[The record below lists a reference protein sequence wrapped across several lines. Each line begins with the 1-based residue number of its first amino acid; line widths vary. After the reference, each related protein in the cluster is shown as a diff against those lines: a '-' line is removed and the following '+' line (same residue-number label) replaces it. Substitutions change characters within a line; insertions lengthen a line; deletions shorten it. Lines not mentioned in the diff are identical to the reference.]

1 MKNGFK
7 TLLSFVVVAGLLS
20 GCATSDAIVE
30 IQGEVW
36 YKERIALPS
45 EAVIS
50 IKVQDV
56 SLMDAPAVVIAEFER
71 SNVSTPT
78 PFQFLIN
85 RDQFEAGHTY
95 TIGAR
100 ISLNDKLMF
109 INEQAYKV
117 DLDSSEPMSVLLQK
131 VAR

>member
-1 MKNGFK
+1 MKNCFK
-7 TLLSFVVVAGLLS
+7 HLLSFVVAAGLLS
-20 GCATSDAIVE
+20 GCAASNAVVE

-36 YKERIALPS
+36 YKERIALPA

-56 SLMDAPAVVIAEFER
+56 SLMDTPAVVIAEFER
-71 SNVSTPT
+71 SDISTPT

-85 RDQFEAGHTY
+85 RDQFEVGHTY
-95 TIGAR
+95 TVGAR
-100 ISLNDKLMF
+100 ISLNDKLIF
-109 INEQAYKV
+109 INKQAYRI
-117 DLDSSEPMSVLLQK
+117 DLDSAEPMSVLLQK

>member
-36 YKERIALPS
+36 YKERIALPP

-71 SNVSTPT
+71 SDVSTPT

-109 INEQAYKV
+109 ISEQAYKV

>member
-1 MKNGFK
+1 MKNCFK
-7 TLLSFVVVAGLLS
+7 LLFSLVIAASLLS
-20 GCATSDAIVE
+20 GCATSNAMVE

-36 YKERIALPS
+36 YKERIALPP

-71 SNVSTPT
+71 SDVSTPT

>member
-7 TLLSFVVVAGLLS
+7 GLISFVMAMGLLS
-20 GCATSDAIVE
+20 GCATSNAMVE

-36 YKERIALPS
+36 YRERIALPS
-45 EAVIS
+45 DAVMS

-71 SNVSTPT
+71 SDVSTPT

-85 RDQFEAGHTY
+85 ADQFEAGHTY
-95 TIGAR
+95 TVSAR
-100 ISLNDKLMF
+100 ISLDNKLMF
-109 INEQAYKV
+109 INEQAYRI

>member
-1 MKNGFK
+1 MKNCVKF
-7 TLLSFVVVAGLLS
+7 LFSFVVAASLLS
-20 GCATSDAIVE
+20 GCATSNAVVE

-36 YKERIALPS
+36 YKERIALPP

-71 SNVSTPT
+71 SDVSTPT

-100 ISLNDKLMF
+100 IRLNDKLMF
-109 INEQAYKV
+109 ISEQAYKV

>member
-1 MKNGFK
+1 MERWFK
-7 TLLSFVVVAGLLS
+7 PLLPLVVAASMLT
-20 GCATSDAIVE
+20 GCATSNAVVE

-36 YKERIALPS
+36 YKERMILP
-45 EAVIS
+45 EDAVITVQ
-50 IKVQDV
+50 VQDV

-71 SNVSTPT
+71 NDVSTPT

-85 RDQFEAGHTY
+85 RDQFEDGHTY

-100 ISLNDKLMF
+100 ISLDDKLMF
-109 INEQAYKV
+109 INTQAYRI
-117 DLDSSEPMSVLLQK
+117 DLDSSEPMSVLVQK